1 MSVNNLEE
9 MISHLETYLECWKQ
23 FNSYIA
29 MARSKKF
36 EPEDEAQ
43 FLEVKS
49 IITQEMEMILSSV
62 AAASPTKEEVV
73 SLVSAAPSLRYIS
86 ELNDNTVRSLENS
99 WHKIYI
105 SWQSLLGQLKV
116 AQRQSVKKSFWG
128 SLFGKK

>member
-116 AQRQSVKKSFWG
+116 AQRQHVKKSFWG

>member
-49 IITQEMEMILSSV
+49 IITQELEMILSSV

-116 AQRQSVKKSFWG
+116 AQRQNVRKSFWG

>member
-36 EPEDEAQ
+36 EKEDETQ

-116 AQRQSVKKSFWG
+116 AQRQEVKKSFWG

>member
-1 MSVNNLEE
+1 MSASNLDE

-23 FNSYIA
+23 FNSYVA

-49 IITQEMEMILSSV
+49 IITQELEMILSSV
-62 AAASPTKEEVV
+62 QATSPTKEEVV
-73 SLVSAAPSLRYIS
+73 ALVSVASSLRYIS
-86 ELNDNTVRSLENS
+86 EMNDSTARSLENS

-105 SWQSLLGQLKV
+105 AWQSLLGQLKV
-116 AQRQSVKKSFWG
+116 AQRQRVKKSFWG
-128 SLFGKK
+128 SLFGKS

>member
-36 EPEDEAQ
+36 EKEDEAQ

-62 AAASPTKEEVV
+62 AATSPTKEEVV
-73 SLVSAAPSLRYIS
+73 SLVSAAPSLRYVS
-86 ELNDNTVRSLENS
+86 ELNDNTARSLENS

-116 AQRQSVKKSFWG
+116 AQRQEVKKSFWG